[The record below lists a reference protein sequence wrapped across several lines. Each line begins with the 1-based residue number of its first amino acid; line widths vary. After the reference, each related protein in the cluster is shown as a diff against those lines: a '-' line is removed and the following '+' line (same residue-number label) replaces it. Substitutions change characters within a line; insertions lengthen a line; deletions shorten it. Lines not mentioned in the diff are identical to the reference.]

1 MNKESLMTNAQR
13 AVLLLL
19 TLVTAIAMEGASTPS
34 TGVTVD
40 CSKGQSLNQTLAK
53 LNKTTPT
60 TVSVSGTCTEYV
72 QVVGFQGLT
81 LEGLTGAT
89 LVQPSTSGGSLFN
102 AVLYIESSNSVIVN
116 GLNVTAGTTV
126 AGIGIG
132 HGSSDIRLRYLTVTG
147 GSDGIV
153 VFENSQASI
162 AFVQA
167 QAPGYATLAIYDSS
181 DVHVEHSQFTAASG
195 AGWNLG
201 IALGASHVTL
211 YSTIISNMQVGIGAY
226 QTSIVDLVTFNTYY
240 STGGS
245 TDVTIENSAGT
256 SNYGVQVDGG
266 GSLNVASARL
276 VINKPGQT
284 LGSTTGGVVLSD
296 GASMSASDGDL
307 VITASNGQGVVAMD
321 NAHATLTGATITGGG
336 HAGLVA
342 VNLSSID
349 ISAGTTLSTIGG
361 NAVDLFCD
369 SNSWVTGSSNISGV
383 PKAQCTNLLA
393 SETVALP

>member
-1 MNKESLMTNAQR
+1 
-13 AVLLLL
+13 
-19 TLVTAIAMEGASTPS
+19 
-34 TGVTVD
+34 
-40 CSKGQSLNQTLAK
+40 
-53 LNKTTPT
+53 
-60 TVSVSGTCTEYV
+60 
-72 QVVGFQGLT
+72 VGFQGLI
-81 LEGLTGAT
+81 LKGLSGAT
-89 LVQPSTSGGSLFN
+89 LVQPTTSGGTLFN
-102 AVLYIESSNSVIVN
+102 AVLYIESSNSVLVS
-116 GLNVTAGTTV
+116 GLNVSAGTTV
-126 AGIGIG
+126 AAIGIG
-132 HGSSDIRLRYLTVTG
+132 HGSSDIRLRYLNVTG
-147 GSDGIV
+147 GTEGIA

-195 AGWNLG
+195 AGFNVG

-226 QTSIVDLVTFNTYY
+226 DTSIVDLVTFNTYY

-245 TDVTIENSAGT
+245 TDVTIENAAGT
-256 SNYGVQVDGG
+256 SNYGIQVDGG

-284 LGSTTGGVVLSD
+284 YGSTTGGVLLSD
-296 GASMSASDGDL
+296 GASMNASNGNL
-307 VITASNGQGVVAMD
+307 VITASSGQGVVAMD
-321 NAHATLTGATITGGG
+321 NAHATLAGATITGGG

-361 NAVDLFCD
+361 NTVDLFCD
-369 SNSWVTGSSNISGV
+369 SNSWVTGSSNIAGV
-383 PKAQCTNLLA
+383 PKAQCTNLLT